1 MIQFKRVY
9 EDFAESD
16 GYRVLVDRLWPRG
29 IKKIDLKMDEWNKD
43 ITPSTELRKWY
54 HANREQFEVFKGLYL
69 AELEKAQDAWM
80 PLITKMQ
87 TEMVTLLTAEKSPE
101 TQHASV
107 LKAFLIEKSKQI
119 KTPN

>member
-9 EDFAESD
+9 EDLSEGD

-29 IKKIDLKMDEWNKD
+29 VKKIDLKMDEWNKD

-54 HANREQFEVFKGLYL
+54 HDHRDQFDTFKGLYL
-69 AELEKAQDAWM
+69 AELEKSQDAWM
-80 PLITKMQ
+80 PLLTKMK

-101 TQHASV
+101 TQHVSI
-107 LKAFLIEKSKQI
+107 LKDFLIEKSEQI
-119 KTPN
+119 K